1 MVISDR
7 TKGCGSRDL
16 NKPCTL
22 TITNL
27 LNLTHTTRCGNGARV
42 EPVRHRQTKR
52 AATDMFGLPPLR
64 HTPTLPD
71 LVIRRGDIYWR
82 ETPFETLGLVR
93 RKTAFTAGGHSLG
106 GPSTE
111 PGTIRSWR

>member
-1 MVISDR
+1 MHPNHHQFAELDAHNSVWKRSQGR
-7 TKGCGSRDL
+7 TS
-16 NKPCTL
+16 
-22 TITNL
+22 
-27 LNLTHTTRCGNGARV
+27 
-42 EPVRHRQTKR
+42 EHRQTKR

-82 ETPFETLGLVR
+82 ETPFETLELVR